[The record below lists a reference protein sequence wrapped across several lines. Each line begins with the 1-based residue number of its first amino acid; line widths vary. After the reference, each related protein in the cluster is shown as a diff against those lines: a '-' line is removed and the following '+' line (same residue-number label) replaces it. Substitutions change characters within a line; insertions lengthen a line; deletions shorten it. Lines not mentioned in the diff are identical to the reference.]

1 MKMNDLKES
10 FGLTGKDIITGFTGV
25 ITGACSYIS
34 GCDQFLLA
42 PRKNE
47 AGEVK
52 DGQWYDSSRVEI
64 VEEQA
69 RVDLPKSKVEDA
81 PGPDKAAPVR

>member
-1 MKMNDLKES
+1 MNDLKEN

-34 GCDQFLLA
+34 GCDQLLLS
-42 PRKNE
+42 PRANE
-47 AGEVK
+47 KGEVK
-52 DGQWYDSSRVEI
+52 EGQWYDSSRVEI
-64 VEEQA
+64 MTEYP
-69 RVDLPKSKVEDA
+69 RVNLPKSKVEEA

>member
-1 MKMNDLKES
+1 MKMDDLKES

-42 PRKNE
+42 PRANSS
-47 AGEVK
+47 GEVK
-52 DGQWYDSSRVEI
+52 DGQWYDSSRVQIMPEHPR
-64 VEEQA
+64 VE
-69 RVDLPKSKVEDA
+69 LPQNLVNEA
-81 PGPDKAAPVR
+81 PGPDKQAPVR